1 MQPVNWD
8 SLCVSQKRSLYSDT
22 EVWLV
27 AEDVVEPVS
36 EVGHTDHQRELDDLA
51 FVVILPHLFERADP
65 RGCSTARDA
74 LGVQDGGFLFFV
86 K

>member
-1 MQPVNWD
+1 MPVNWD
-8 SLCVSQKRSLYSDT
+8 SLCLLHKCALYSDA

-27 AEDVVEPVS
+27 AEDVVEPVC

-51 FVVILPHLFERADP
+51 LVVILPHLFERADSHD
-65 RGCSTARDA
+65 CSTARDA
-74 LGVQDGGFLFFV
+74 LGVQDGGFFFFV